1 MFENTNVSCQEK
13 GGAKLSPTLM
23 AYVIKLFNKVIGYN
37 LNNNTKV
44 IYIMYIYRYKY
55 MIKLFIVNSPHER
68 RSWGGGGSTLNDVF
82 LSSCSRY

>member
-1 MFENTNVSCQEK
+1 VFENTNVSCQEK

-44 IYIMYIYRYKY
+44 IYIMYI
-55 MIKLFIVNSPHER
+55 
-68 RSWGGGGSTLNDVF
+68 
-82 LSSCSRY
+82 